1 MGERPLVLAPMED
14 VTNPPF
20 RKFCKAFG
28 ADWLYSEFVSADAL
42 VRSVNKSLKKL
53 TIDDSERPVTI
64 QIYGRFVDSMVEAA
78 RIVEEVQPD
87 FIDLN
92 FGCPVKR
99 VAQKG
104 AGAGLLR
111 DVPLMVEMAR
121 QVVNAVKLPVTA
133 KTRLGWDSEH
143 IIIEDI
149 AERLQDVG
157 IRALA
162 IHGRTRAQMYTGE
175 ADWEPIAQVKS
186 NPRITIPIIGNGDVT
201 SPERAA
207 EAFDKY
213 GVDAVMIGRAAI
225 GRPWIFRQIKHYFA
239 TGELLPDLSV
249 REQIEIIKEQ
259 IRLSVEWIDEVRGLL
274 HMRRHMAAMFKGL
287 PHFRDLRIRMLQA
300 PNLEELWQVFDEIA
314 ARYGD
319 MREWSLKVSISF
331 VPVKVFGRRGY
342 DNSPPGKRAVVIN
355 Q

>member
-1 MGERPLVLAPMED
+1 MKIAGVEVGERPLILAPMED

-20 RKFCKAFG
+20 RKFCKKYG

-53 TIDDSERPVTI
+53 TIDETERPVTI
-64 QIYGRFVDSMVEAA
+64 QIYGRFVDAMVEAA
-78 RIVEEVQPD
+78 KIVEQVKPD
-87 FIDLN
+87 FIDIN

-111 DVPLMVEMAR
+111 DIPLMIEMAE
-121 QVVNAVKLPVTA
+121 QVVKAVKIPVTA
-133 KTRLGWDSEH
+133 KTRLGWDCEH

-157 IRALA
+157 IQALA
-162 IHGRTRAQMYTGE
+162 IHGRTRSQMYSGE
-175 ADWEPIAQVKS
+175 ADWEPIAKVKN
-186 NPRITIPIIGNGDVT
+186 NPRIHIPVIGNGDIT
-201 SPERAA
+201 SPQQAK

-213 GVDAVMIGRAAI
+213 GVDGVMIGRATI
-225 GRPWIFRQIKHYFA
+225 GHPWIFRQIKHYFE

-249 REQIEIIKEQ
+249 AEQIEIIKEQ
-259 IRLSVEWIDEVRGLL
+259 ILLSVEWIDEVRGLL

-300 PNLEELWQVFDEIA
+300 PSLEELW
-314 ARYGD
+314 
-319 MREWSLKVSISF
+319 
-331 VPVKVFGRRGY
+331 KVFEEI
-342 DNSPPGKRAVVIN
+342 DNRYSGCE
-355 Q
+355 

>member
-1 MGERPLVLAPMED
+1 MKVAGKEVGEKPLILAPMED

-20 RKFCKAFG
+20 RKFCKQYG

-64 QIYGRFVDSMVEAA
+64 QIYGRYIDSMVEAA
-78 RIVEEVQPD
+78 RIVEEVKPD
-87 FIDLN
+87 FIDIN

-104 AGAGLLR
+104 AGAGMLR
-111 DVPLMVEMAR
+111 DVPLMVEMTKQIVKA
-121 QVVNAVKLPVTA
+121 VNIPVTA

-149 AERLQDVG
+149 AERLQDAG
-157 IRALA
+157 IQALA

-175 ADWEPIAQVKS
+175 ADWEPIRRVKE
-186 NPRITIPIIGNGDVT
+186 NPRITIPILGNGDIN
-201 SPERAA
+201 SPEKAK

-213 GVDAVMIGRAAI
+213 GVDGVMIGRATI
-225 GRPWIFRQIKHYFA
+225 GRPGIFKQIRHYFE
-239 TGELLPDLSV
+239 TGEILPEISV
-249 REQIEIIKEQ
+249 GEQIEIIKEQ
-259 IRLSVEWIDEVRGLL
+259 IRLSVEWLDEVRGLL

-287 PHFRDLRIRMLQA
+287 PHFRELRIQMLQA
-300 PNLEELWQVFDEIA
+300 PTVEELWSVFDAIA
-314 ARYGD
+314 KRYTD
-319 MREWSLKVSISF
+319 
-331 VPVKVFGRRGY
+331 
-342 DNSPPGKRAVVIN
+342 
-355 Q
+355 

>member
-1 MGERPLVLAPMED
+1 MQIAGKEIGEYPLVLAPMED

-20 RKFCKAFG
+20 RKFCKEFG

-53 TIDDSERPVTI
+53 TIEKAERPVTI
-64 QIYGRFVDSMVEAA
+64 QIYGRYIDSMVEAA

-104 AGAGLLR
+104 AGAGLLK
-111 DVPLMVEMAR
+111 DIPLLIEMAE
-121 QVVNAVKLPVTA
+121 QIVKAVKIPVTA
-133 KTRLGWDSEH
+133 KTRLGWDCEH

-157 IRALA
+157 IQALA
-162 IHGRTRAQMYTGE
+162 IHGRTRSQMYSGE
-175 ADWEPIAQVKS
+175 ADWEPIGRVKN
-186 NPRITIPIIGNGDVT
+186 NPRIRIPIIGNGDII
-201 SPERAA
+201 SPQKAK
-207 EAFDKY
+207 EAFERY

-225 GRPWIFRQIKHYFA
+225 GHPWIFKQIKHYFQ
-239 TGELLPDLSV
+239 TGEILPDLSV
-249 REQIEIIKEQ
+249 SEQIDILKEQ
-259 IRLSVEWIDEVRGLL
+259 ILLSVDWIDEVRGIL

-287 PHFRDLRIRMLQA
+287 PHFRDLRIQMLRA
-300 PNLEELWQVFDEIA
+300 GSISELWRIFELIRQ
-314 ARYGD
+314 RYLEG
-319 MREWSLKVSISF
+319 EKC
-331 VPVKVFGRRGY
+331 
-342 DNSPPGKRAVVIN
+342 
-355 Q
+355 

>member
-1 MGERPLVLAPMED
+1 MILAPMED

-20 RKFCKAFG
+20 RKFCKQYG

-64 QIYGRFVDSMVEAA
+64 QIYGRYIDSMVEAA
-78 RIVEEVQPD
+78 RIVEEVKPD
-87 FIDLN
+87 FIDIN

-104 AGAGLLR
+104 AGAGMLR
-111 DVPLMVEMAR
+111 DVPLMVEMTKQIVKA
-121 QVVNAVKLPVTA
+121 VNIPVTA

-149 AERLQDVG
+149 AERLQDAG
-157 IRALA
+157 IQALA

-175 ADWEPIAQVKS
+175 ADWEPIRRVKENS
-186 NPRITIPIIGNGDVT
+186 RITIPILGNGDIN
-201 SPERAA
+201 SPEKAK

-213 GVDAVMIGRAAI
+213 GVDGVMIGRATI
-225 GRPWIFRQIKHYFA
+225 GRPWIFKQIRHYFE
-239 TGELLPDLSV
+239 TGEILPEISV
-249 REQIEIIKEQ
+249 GEQIEIIKEQ
-259 IRLSVEWIDEVRGLL
+259 IRLSVEWLDEVRGLL

-287 PHFRDLRIRMLQA
+287 PHFRELRIQMLQA
-300 PNLEELWQVFDEIA
+300 PTVEELWSVFDAIA
-314 ARYGD
+314 KRYTD
-319 MREWSLKVSISF
+319 
-331 VPVKVFGRRGY
+331 
-342 DNSPPGKRAVVIN
+342 
-355 Q
+355 

>member
-1 MGERPLVLAPMED
+1 MKVAGKEVGEKPLILAPMED

-20 RKFCKAFG
+20 RKFCKQYG

-64 QIYGRFVDSMVEAA
+64 QIYGRYIDSMVEAA
-78 RIVEEVQPD
+78 RIVEEVKPD
-87 FIDLN
+87 FIDIN

-104 AGAGLLR
+104 AGAGMLR
-111 DVPLMVEMAR
+111 DVPLMVEMTK
-121 QVVNAVKLPVTA
+121 QIVKEVNIPVTA

-149 AERLQDVG
+149 AERLQDAG
-157 IRALA
+157 IQALA

-175 ADWEPIAQVKS
+175 ADWEPIRRVKE
-186 NPRITIPIIGNGDVT
+186 NPRITIPILGNGDIN
-201 SPERAA
+201 SPEKAK

-213 GVDAVMIGRAAI
+213 GVDGVMIGRATI
-225 GRPWIFRQIKHYFA
+225 GRPWIFKQIRHYFE
-239 TGELLPDLSV
+239 TGEILPEISV
-249 REQIEIIKEQ
+249 GEQIEIIKEQ
-259 IRLSVEWIDEVRGLL
+259 IRLSVEWLDEVRGLL

-287 PHFRDLRIRMLQA
+287 PHFRELRIQMLQS
-300 PNLEELWQVFDEIA
+300 PTVEELWSVFDAIA
-314 ARYGD
+314 KRYTD
-319 MREWSLKVSISF
+319 
-331 VPVKVFGRRGY
+331 
-342 DNSPPGKRAVVIN
+342 
-355 Q
+355 

>member
-175 ADWEPIAQVKS
+175 ADWEPIARVKS

-201 SPERAA
+201 SPEKAA

-213 GVDAVMIGRAAI
+213 GVDAVMIGRATI
-225 GRPWIFRQIKHYFA
+225 GHPWIFRQIKHYFA

-319 MREWSLKVSISF
+319 MRET
-331 VPVKVFGRRGY
+331 
-342 DNSPPGKRAVVIN
+342 
-355 Q
+355 

>member
-201 SPERAA
+201 SPEKAA

-319 MREWSLKVSISF
+319 MRET
-331 VPVKVFGRRGY
+331 
-342 DNSPPGKRAVVIN
+342 
-355 Q
+355 